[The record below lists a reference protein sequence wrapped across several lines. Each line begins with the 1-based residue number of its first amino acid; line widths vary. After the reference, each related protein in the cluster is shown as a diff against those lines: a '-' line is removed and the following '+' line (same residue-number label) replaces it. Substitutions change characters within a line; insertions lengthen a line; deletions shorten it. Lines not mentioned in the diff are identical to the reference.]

1 PSPALRAPSPLRYVF
16 SAPTKRGRSA
26 ALRPLHRPPVPGA
39 RENPQRHG
47 DCATRKRCKRR
58 APFPRATTTVN
69 TERRSR
75 NPIVLVVVLV
85 LVLVLDWVS
94 WLDYEDEDEDE
105 DDEEKFARRANI
117 LRGSST

>member
-26 ALRPLHRPPVPGA
+26 ALRPPHRPPVPGA

-85 LVLVLDWVS
+85 LVI
-94 WLDYEDEDEDE
+94 EPRHPIEDEDE